1 MGKIVIREINK
12 WKFWNLTNRNKFTNS
27 KVTDASKYHKKNT
40 KKVLIYSQR
49 ENFLLKDILKLIVF

>member
-1 MGKIVIREINK
+1 MGKIVISEINR

-40 KKVLIYSQR
+40 KNVLIYS
-49 ENFLLKDILKLIVF
+49 